1 MGGLKGAPVL
11 KNFYNKN
18 DFVFCSLGFRV
29 NLKFGW
35 KMELTSMFL
44 IGFWSVG
51 PLFGVV
57 WAAQQDGHH
66 VSPAGLKKRTFFGGF
81 RVKSFGFFLYWS
93 GCFMTIELVRWKFPD
108 SNHRWHCCRFIF
120 LSYWSSNSYF
130 LWLKCLH
137 ICVLDIEVTI
147 NTEKLVVH

>member
-1 MGGLKGAPVL
+1 MYL
-11 KNFYNKN
+11 
-18 DFVFCSLGFRV
+18 DFCTLGFRV
-29 NLKFGW
+29 NHKLGW
-35 KMELTSMFL
+35 KIELTSMFL
-44 IGFWSVG
+44 IGFWSVR

-66 VSPAGLKKRTFFGGF
+66 VSPAGLKNGRFSAVLGLRAF
-81 RVKSFGFFLYWS
+81 VFLYWS
-93 GCFMTIELVRWKFPD
+93 GCFMTRELVRCKFPD

-130 LWLKCLH
+130 LRLKCLH

-147 NTEKLVVH
+147 NIEKLVVH